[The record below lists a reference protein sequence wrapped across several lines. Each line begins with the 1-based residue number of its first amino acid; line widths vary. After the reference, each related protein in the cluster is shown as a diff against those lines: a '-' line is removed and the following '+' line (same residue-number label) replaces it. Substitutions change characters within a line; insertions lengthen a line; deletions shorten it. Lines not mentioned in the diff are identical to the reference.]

1 MKKLLIM
8 LTATGLAGTL
18 AAQLAPTAHT
28 SSVVRDFYA
37 SDAWGKALAGYY
49 GVNPGIEPGIPDNDR
64 EREVLG
70 TIRQYLMSGSDQDV
84 QLALTAVD
92 NLFKDLTTRGLKPSP
107 MLLQI
112 SGTLA
117 MRLAE
122 TSTAQGDIDNYRRM
136 SENFLRQAIDS
147 NTGFPNFLRA
157 HKNLANL
164 LFRAERME
172 EARDHF
178 VRALELGDRDA
189 VTYGL
194 LGAIYM
200 EEGKLISAE
209 SALRNAMLINPNIA
223 EFKQLLGN
231 VLIQQERWHEA
242 KEIFT
247 ELLMR
252 RPNEVNY
259 WMAQINCYIALESID
274 EATINL
280 EIVRFMGKANAPALM
295 LLGDVYINKEML
307 VEAAEAYLDAVKLVP
322 SVDQVTSFIRAAETL
337 NGFAAYAQ
345 AMSLIDAISKTYAE
359 RLTDRHVRDLLSLRS
374 EINIATG
381 KPEEAVE
388 NLEELLR
395 HDPFNGRALLSLAR
409 YYADLEPEEGLPEDQ
424 ETLQRRRTEQQALI
438 YYERARHLNDD
449 RDRQRALIGE
459 AQLRVKRDEL
469 EQAVELLQEAL
480 ALRYVENVNTY
491 LQQVQTVL
499 RHRRR
504 G

>member
-1 MKKLLIM
+1 
-8 LTATGLAGTL
+8 
-18 AAQLAPTAHT
+18 
-28 SSVVRDFYA
+28 
-37 SDAWGKALAGYY
+37 
-49 GVNPGIEPGIPDNDR
+49 
-64 EREVLG
+64 
-70 TIRQYLMSGSDQDV
+70 
-84 QLALTAVD
+84 
-92 NLFKDLTTRGLKPSP
+92 